1 MAIVFGRPRGEILGA
16 LRKLVLLSWVPIH
29 EGGSEAEAMCPILGP
44 QPDRSRVHPVSLTPQ
59 YPNDRRD
66 VLGPPLHVPSAD
78 PDVPEVCG
86 PADAE
91 GASVDSFHGRAVRTF
106 GRATR
111 RLRCR
116 TAGLP
121 TCGHDIGAAGSPPR
135 RGCQVAVVSPFPF
148 QATFDCALSSAVR
161 GTPHPADT
169 GLLLGRRPFHH
180 LPTDPPVRH
189 LPRAVRLCRFC
200 SVARTLARRA
210 PARPRVPRRGDFPQ
224 RPVDSDADHRQLP
237 SASWRCAIPL
247 GGEKPSAGSRRQT
260 R

>member
-1 MAIVFGRPRGEILGA
+1 MALPCTSPRPTLT
-16 LRKLVLLSWVPIH
+16 
-29 EGGSEAEAMCPILGP
+29 CP
-44 QPDRSRVHPVSLTPQ
+44 RSVARPMQ
-59 YPNDRRD
+59 RERRSIASM
-66 VLGPPLHVPSAD
+66 VVPSGRSG
-78 PDVPEVCG
+78 EL
-86 PADAE
+86 PAGCA
-91 GASVDSFHGRAVRTF
+91 AAPR
-106 GRATR
+106 
-111 RLRCR
+111 
-116 TAGLP
+116 GLP

-189 LPRAVRLCRFC
+189 LPRAVGLCRFC